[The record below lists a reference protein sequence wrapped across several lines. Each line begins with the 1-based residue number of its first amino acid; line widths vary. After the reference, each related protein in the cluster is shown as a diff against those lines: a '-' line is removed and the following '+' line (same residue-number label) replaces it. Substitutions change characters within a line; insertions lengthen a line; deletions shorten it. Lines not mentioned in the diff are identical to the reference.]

1 LQALEPSRDILGPV
15 SSVILGPNEL
25 LPRRP
30 FTDPAH
36 TEREAHLM
44 RAALSALRKRATAW
58 LGEECR
64 GVVLRERDEE
74 GRRHLIVVPV
84 TRALL
89 EADGLTAV
97 GFFGEPRDGVD
108 HGVLFDLEDELVGGM
123 EAYAGAGLLTYYDVE
138 LPKSRY
144 GNLVLFST
152 PDVPPE
158 WIADAVHRRAIELA
172 PSHYH
177 DVRLHKGSVAGR
189 LLDGGELTIERT
201 KYFDF
206 RGEEEWRGL
215 RRFA

>member
-1 LQALEPSRDILGPV
+1 MTA
-15 SSVILGPNEL
+15 VILGASEVVSG
-25 LPRRP
+25 RP

-36 TEREAHLM
+36 TEREADLM
-44 RAALSALRKRATAW
+44 RAALSELRKRAAAW
-58 LGEECR
+58 TGEHRR
-64 GVVLRERDEE
+64 GVVLRERDED
-74 GRRHLIVVPV
+74 GRRHLIVVPD

-89 EADGLTAV
+89 GADGLTAV
-97 GFFGEPRDGVD
+97 GFFGEPREGVD
-108 HGVLFDLEDELVGGM
+108 HRVLFELEEELVAGM
-123 EAYAGAGLLTYYDVE
+123 EAYADAGLLTYYDVE

-158 WIADAVHRRAIELA
+158 WVSDAVHRHAVEIS
-172 PSHYH
+172 PSHYY

-206 RGEEEWRGL
+206 AGDGEWRAL